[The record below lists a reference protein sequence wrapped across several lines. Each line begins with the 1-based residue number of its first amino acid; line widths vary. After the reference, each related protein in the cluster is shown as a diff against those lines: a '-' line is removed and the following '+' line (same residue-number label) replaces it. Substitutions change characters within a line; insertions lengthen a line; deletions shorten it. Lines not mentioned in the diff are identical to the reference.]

1 MNGTLETSGGG
12 RATFRDVFAVAEFRA
27 LWAAQLLSV
36 TGDQLA
42 RVAITVLVYDR
53 TRSAFLAGVTFAA
66 SVVPMFV
73 GGVALSGIADRLP
86 RRQVIIGSDLASGA
100 LVAVMAIPGIPPTV
114 LILLLAAVTMVGGLF
129 LAARAAVY
137 PDILRGDCYVLGTAV
152 TMTTFQFAQVVGF
165 AAGGIAVAFLG
176 MRISLLT
183 DAATFAASALV
194 IRTCVRAHPV
204 ASAECPSGST
214 SIPEKVA
221 GADAA
226 GPGRRDRPSLAAE
239 AIAGLRLVLCTPAM
253 RTPML
258 FGWLCAFYEL
268 PEGVAAPLARAVGGG
283 AATVGLI
290 LAAQALGSTAG
301 AIGFSRF
308 VDPARRLKWTGP
320 LAVAACAALALFA
333 TDPGLPGVLLILAL
347 SGLCGCYQLAANAS
361 FVQATPPARRSQ
373 AFGIAQGGMSLG
385 QGTAIILAGALAEHV
400 TPASVISSAGS
411 IGAMCALAIA
421 LSQSAGL
428 HRPRGARDA
437 PPWRPAHPVSESDSG
452 TAKFL
457 GGWCRP
463 RADRPALSSMA
474 SNRRLDMIQRIAENT
489 GGGQRQT
496 GPPICRLMDKADPT
510 ISNETCKP
518 HQPATGSRTS
528 SRLMTGMYRRVS
540 QR

>member
-1 MNGTLETSGGG
+1 MELEASGGE

-36 TGDQLA
+36 MGDQLA
-42 RVAITVLVYDR
+42 RVAVTVLVYDR
-53 TRSAFLAGVTFAA
+53 THSALLAGVTFAA
-66 SVVPMFV
+66 SVVPVFV
-73 GGVALSGIADRLP
+73 GGVALSGIADRRP
-86 RRQVIIGSDLASGA
+86 RRQVIISADLASGA
-100 LVAVMAIPGIPPTV
+100 LVAAMAVPGIPLAE

-129 LAARAAVY
+129 LAARAAIY
-137 PDILRGDCYVLGTAV
+137 PDILRGDRYVLGTAV

-165 AAGGIAVAFLG
+165 ATGGIAVAFLG

-204 ASAECPSGST
+204 APAGRASGAM
-214 SIPEKVA
+214 SIREKVA
-221 GADAA
+221 GAGAA
-226 GPGRRDRPSLAAE
+226 GPGRRDRPGLAAE
-239 AIAGLRLVLCTPAM
+239 ATACLRLVFSTPAM

-258 FGWLCAFYEL
+258 FGWLCAFYEI
-268 PEGVAAPLARAVGGG
+268 PEGVAAPLARGVGGG

-320 LAVAACAALALFA
+320 LAVVACAALVLFA

-361 FVQATPPARRSQ
+361 FVQATPPTRRSQ

-385 QGTAIILAGALAEHV
+385 QGTAIILAGAAAGYV

-411 IGAMCALAIA
+411 IGAVCALAIA
-421 LSQSAGL
+421 LSQPTGL
-428 HRPRGARDA
+428 HRPRAAPYPCCGMTGAPTPRGPGSKPDA
-437 PPWRPAHPVSESDSG
+437 P
-452 TAKFL
+452 
-457 GGWCRP
+457 
-463 RADRPALSSMA
+463 
-474 SNRRLDMIQRIAENT
+474 
-489 GGGQRQT
+489 
-496 GPPICRLMDKADPT
+496 
-510 ISNETCKP
+510 
-518 HQPATGSRTS
+518 TS
-528 SRLMTGMYRRVS
+528 SSRRALTGKGEV
-540 QR
+540 